1 MTDDDRKAIGP
12 DGVAVAEALG
22 AARDF
27 DPEPKTYG
35 EWLTAV
41 DRWSWTDDNREPP
54 TCPLDALYGAAAGR
68 HAFSLDEAP
77 TFALVAELR
86 RTRQERDAARQER
99 DEAVAVAA
107 MERANVGA
115 VGAAWD
121 SMVGKLRDSLG
132 AGLPVVGGE
141 PDAAVRPVVNA
152 WAAAVDVWFFL
163 GAKGPPPPC
172 PWAALAD
179 DWRRSRAQVLAMYQ
193 EAAGIASARDAALD
207 ALAAM
212 VRQFC
217 GPAIGAE
224 ICEID
229 ARGYRASAEAIE
241 VLADA
246 GRIVI
251 EGGDG
256 GRTVYGRWVR

>member
-1 MTDDDRKAIGP
+1 MSEDRTEAVEREGEAWFSAVDLVAWNGSDVRNVP
-12 DGVAVAEALG
+12 PTPVEAVAKMVRGNGGLVERYTLAI
-22 AARDF
+22 
-27 DPEPKTYG
+27 
-35 EWLTAV
+35 
-41 DRWSWTDDNREPP
+41 
-54 TCPLDALYGAAAGR
+54 
-68 HAFSLDEAP
+68 LDE
-77 TFALVAELR
+77 LR
-86 RTRQERDAARQER
+86 QTRAER
-99 DEAVAVAA
+99 DEAIAVAA
-107 MERANVGA
+107 MERANTGA

-207 ALAAM
+207 ALAAT